1 MNLAS
6 IPWGSMI
13 RGILGLVL
21 LWQATQLL
29 HWLWWRPRRLGR
41 ALHAQGLRGTPYR
54 FLTGDIIK
62 AGQRNRAWSKPMLLG
77 CHDISPHVAP
87 FLHDVLRKHGKTCVS
102 WLGPTPKVTIV
113 DPSLAKE
120 VMSNKFGHFEKLRF
134 PALSMLLAKGVA
146 DYAGQKWAKHRRIL
160 NPAFHLEK
168 LKLMLPAFS
177 ACCEELVGKWMRS
190 LDPNNSCELDVYPEL
205 QSLTGDVISRIAFGS
220 SYLDGREIFQLQS
233 EQAERLLTNLK
244 KIIIPGYTFLPTRNN
259 RRMHQINRKIESILR
274 TLTEKRM
281 KAMQE
286 GESTKDDLLGLML
299 HSSMTATNENSQ
311 SIPGMTI
318 EEVIQECKLFY
329 FAESETTSVLLTW
342 TMIVLSMHPEW
353 QYRAR
358 NEILGIFGK
367 NKPEYEGFG
376 RLKTVTMILY
386 EVLRLYPPAITFIRK
401 TCKDMKIG
409 GIAYP
414 AGILI
419 ELPVLFIH
427 HDLEIWGNDALEFNP
442 ERFVEGISKA
452 SKDAGAFLP
461 FGWGPRVC
469 IGQQFALL
477 EAKMAMCM
485 SLQHFEFSLA
495 QAYTHAPHNVTFL
508 RPMHGA
514 QIKLCAI

>member
-6 IPWGSMI
+6 IPWGSVI

-21 LWQATQLL
+21 LWQATRLL
-29 HWLWWRPRRLGR
+29 HWLWWCLRRLGR

-62 AGQRNRAWSKPMLLG
+62 ANRRNRGARSKPMLLG
-77 CHDISPHVAP
+77 CHDISPHVAS
-87 FLHDVLRKHGKTCVS
+87 FLHDVLRKHGKMCVS

-113 DPSLAKE
+113 DPSLGKE

-146 DYAGQKWAKHRRIL
+146 DYEGEKWAKHRRIL

-168 LKLMLPAFS
+168 LK
-177 ACCEELVGKWMRS
+177 
-190 LDPNNSCELDVYPEL
+190 
-205 QSLTGDVISRIAFGS
+205 
-220 SYLDGREIFQLQS
+220 
-233 EQAERLLTNLK
+233 
-244 KIIIPGYTFLPTRNN
+244 
-259 RRMHQINRKIESILR
+259 IESILR
-274 TLTEKRM
+274 NLIEKRM

-286 GESTKDDLLGLML
+286 GESTKDDLLGLIL

-318 EEVIQECKLFY
+318 EEVIEECKLFY
-329 FAESETTSVLLTW
+329 FAGSETTSVLLTW

-409 GIAYP
+409 GITYP
-414 AGILI
+414 AAILI
-419 ELPVLFIH
+419 ELPC
-427 HDLEIWGNDALEFNP
+427 FNP
-442 ERFVEGISKA
+442 ERFAEGISKA
-452 SKDAGAFLP
+452 SKDVGAFLP

-477 EAKMAMCM
+477 AAKMAMCM
-485 SLQHFEFSLA
+485 ILQHFEFSLA
-495 QAYTHAPHNVTFL
+495 QAYTHAPHDVTFL

-514 QIKLCAI
+514 QIKLYAI

>member
-1 MNLAS
+1 
-6 IPWGSMI
+6 
-13 RGILGLVL
+13 
-21 LWQATQLL
+21 
-29 HWLWWRPRRLGR
+29 
-41 ALHAQGLRGTPYR
+41 
-54 FLTGDIIK
+54 
-62 AGQRNRAWSKPMLLG
+62 MLLG

-168 LKLMLPAFS
+168 LK
-177 ACCEELVGKWMRS
+177 V
-190 LDPNNSCELDVYPEL
+190 
-205 QSLTGDVISRIAFGS
+205 SLTGDVISRIAFGS

-318 EEVIQECKLFY
+318 EEV
-329 FAESETTSVLLTW
+329 
-342 TMIVLSMHPEW
+342 
-353 QYRAR
+353 
-358 NEILGIFGK
+358 
-367 NKPEYEGFG
+367 
-376 RLKTVTMILY
+376 TMILY
-386 EVLRLYPPAITFIRK
+386 EVLWLYPPAITFIRK

-414 AGILI
+414 AGVLI

-469 IGQQFALL
+469 IGQQFVLL